1 MFCIFLHF
9 CSLMRSRAMQKDT
22 SIMAVVHG
30 HLSPL
35 SPLSPEKK
43 MSDTATANGAKR
55 FTFSVFF
62 SELGE
67 TWLFWLRF
75 KVVGW
80 LVDEVSRD
88 VYCSL

>member
-1 MFCIFLHF
+1 
-9 CSLMRSRAMQKDT
+9 MRSRAMQKDT

-62 SELGE
+62 QNLAKRGCFGSDL
-67 TWLFWLRF
+67 
-75 KVVGW
+75 K
-80 LVDEVSRD
+80 
-88 VYCSL
+88 